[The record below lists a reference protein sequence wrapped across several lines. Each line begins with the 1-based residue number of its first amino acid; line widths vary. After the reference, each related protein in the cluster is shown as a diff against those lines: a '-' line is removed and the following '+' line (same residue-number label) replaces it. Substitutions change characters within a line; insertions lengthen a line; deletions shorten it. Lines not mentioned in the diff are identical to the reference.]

1 MGKKGG
7 SSAPAVPK
15 EVGIAQMKMADVA
28 ERQQKWYEEEL
39 YPWYKDSTEK
49 QNALQ
54 EKLVDSS
61 LEDAEWWRD
70 YTKTQ
75 TDKANAIRD
84 SYYDHWKN
92 DYVPIENQ
100 LISDAQKFN
109 TDAYAEQQA
118 QMAIGDVASQYAN
131 QRQQTALNMSKYGID
146 PSSGQ
151 FMGQMNALGINQAAA
166 SAAASNA
173 ARQAAVQLG
182 WDKNLQLA
190 NLGIQYAGITN
201 NATSG
206 VNQSAGTG
214 SSGVNNS
221 MGMASNSSTQQLS
234 NIGGLASTGLQSYQ
248 TLSNAWGQYGNLAM
262 DQYKGQLSAW
272 QAQNQAKA
280 NRSGGIWGAI
290 GTVAGAATGLGGL
303 FK

>member
-54 EKLVDSS
+54 EKLVNSS
-61 LEDAEWWRD
+61 LQDAEWWRD

-84 SYYDHWKN
+84 EYYDHWKN
-92 DYVPIENQ
+92 DYKPIENQ

-118 QMAIGDVASQYAN
+118 QAAIGDVASQYAN

-166 SAAASNA
+166 TAAASNA

-206 VNQSAGTG
+206 VNQTAGTG
-214 SSGVNNS
+214 GTGVNNS
-221 MGMASNSSTQQLS
+221 MGMASNSSTQQLQ
-234 NIGGLASTGLQSYQ
+234 NIGGLATTGLQSYQ
-248 TLSNAWGQYGNLAM
+248 TLSNAWGSYGQLAN
-262 DQYKGQLSAW
+262 QTYQNQLSAW
-272 QAQNQAKA
+272 QAQQQAKSNSSA
-280 NRSGGIWGAI
+280 GIGSLV
-290 GTVAGAATGLGGL
+290 GSVATTAAVA
-303 FK
+303 F

>member
-7 SSAPAVPK
+7 SKAPSIPK
-15 EVGIAQMKMADVA
+15 EVGEAQLKMAETA
-28 ERQQKWYEEEL
+28 ERQQQWWEDEV

-54 EKLVDSS
+54 EKLVDQYLSDS
-61 LEDAEWWRD
+61 DWYRK
-70 YTKTQ
+70 YTTEQ

-84 SYYDHWKN
+84 EYYDHWKN
-92 DYVPIENQ
+92 DYKPIENQ

-118 QMAIGDVASQYAN
+118 QAAIGDVASQYAN
-131 QRQQTALNMSKYGID
+131 QRQQTAMNMSKLGVD
-146 PSSGQ
+146 PSSGAY
-151 FMGQMNALGINQAAA
+151 MGQMNALGINQAAA
-166 SAAASNA
+166 TAAASNA

-190 NLGIQYAGITN
+190 NLGVQYAGITN

-206 VNQSAGTG
+206 VNQTLGTG
-214 SSGVNNS
+214 SSAVNNS
-221 MGMASNSSTQQLS
+221 MGGASNSSTQQLS

-272 QAQNQAKA
+272 QAQQQAKA
-280 NRSGGIWGAI
+280 NHSSGIWGAI

>member
-7 SSAPAVPK
+7 SKAPSIPK
-15 EVGIAQMKMADVA
+15 EVGEAQLKMAETA
-28 ERQQKWYEEEL
+28 ERQQKWWEEEV

-54 EKLVDSS
+54 EKLVNSS
-61 LEDAEWWRD
+61 LEDAEWWRE

-84 SYYDHWKN
+84 EYYDHWKN
-92 DYVPIENQ
+92 DYKPIENQ

-118 QMAIGDVASQYAN
+118 QAAIGDVASQYAN
-131 QRQQTALNMSKYGID
+131 QRQQSALNMSKYGID

-166 SAAASNA
+166 TAAASNA

-206 VNQSAGTG
+206 VNQSAATGGNGTN
-214 SSGVNNS
+214 SS
-221 MGMASNSSTQQLS
+221 MGVASNGSTQQLS
-234 NIGGLASTGLQSYQ
+234 NIGGLATTGLQSYQ
-248 TLSNAWGQYGNLAM
+248 TLSNAWGSYGQLAN
-262 DQYKGQLSAW
+262 QTYQNQLSAW
-272 QAQNQAKA
+272 QAKSNSSA
-280 NRSGGIWGAI
+280 GIGSLV
-290 GTVAGAATGLGGL
+290 GSVATTAAVA
-303 FK
+303 F